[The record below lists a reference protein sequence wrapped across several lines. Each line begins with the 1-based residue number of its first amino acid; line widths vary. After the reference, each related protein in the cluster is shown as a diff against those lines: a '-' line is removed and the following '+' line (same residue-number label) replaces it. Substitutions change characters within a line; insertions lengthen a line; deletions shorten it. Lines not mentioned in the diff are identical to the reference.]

1 MNIFMDSGAFSA
13 KTQGVEINIDDY
25 IQYLK
30 RDGKYFISYAT
41 LDVIGDAEKTWENTK
56 IMEDAGLNPL
66 PVYHLGTPFKY
77 LHKCMEYDYFCLG
90 GIAKARSNVRME
102 FLDEAFDEICDD
114 DGMPRNKIH
123 GFGVTATAI
132 LRRYPFY
139 SVDSTSW
146 LMTGA
151 NGGVLIPRCVAGEYR
166 YDEDPILIA
175 VSSGS
180 PSSGKELRY
189 ECLNVEAKKSVDD
202 YLKLKGYSM
211 GIPGVENEHEE
222 AGLAC
227 SYSQRIRLTME
238 YFLDLRDSLPEWPW
252 SYEKSK
258 KRRLW

>member
-102 FLDEAFDEICDD
+102 FLDRVFDEVCDD

-151 NGGVLIPRCVAGEYR
+151 NGG
-166 YDEDPILIA
+166 
-175 VSSGS
+175 
-180 PSSGKELRY
+180 
-189 ECLNVEAKKSVDD
+189 
-202 YLKLKGYSM
+202 
-211 GIPGVENEHEE
+211 
-222 AGLAC
+222 
-227 SYSQRIRLTME
+227 
-238 YFLDLRDSLPEWPW
+238 F
-252 SYEKSK
+252 
-258 KRRLW
+258 